1 MDLSNIADQ
10 LDNFKTVVGA
20 LAELTKLPQGIID
33 FLFGGDTNGKTAGGE
48 FGGFSS
54 QVGDFKDTL
63 SSKLSSN

>member
-33 FLFGGDTNGKTAGGE
+33 FLFGGGTTDETK

-63 SSKLSSN
+63 SSTLSSN

>member
-10 LDNFKTVVGA
+10 LDNFKTVMGA

-33 FLFGGDTNGKTAGGE
+33 FLFGGETKDGE

-63 SSKLSSN
+63 SSTLSSN

>member
-33 FLFGGDTNGKTAGGE
+33 FLFGDGE
-48 FGGFSS
+48 GEDAFGGFSS

-63 SSKLSSN
+63 SSTLSSN

>member
-20 LAELTKLPQGIID
+20 LAELTKLPQVIID
-33 FLFGGDTNGKTAGGE
+33 FLFGGGTGNGK

-54 QVGDFKDTL
+54 QVGDFKGALSSTL
-63 SSKLSSN
+63 SSK